1 MSETAPTTHHERLLS
16 DVRNKIVSGVW
27 TPGYRVPFETEM
39 AADYGVSRMTMNKV
53 LTQLTR
59 EGYLERRRKLGTVVA
74 MPRLQSAIMTVTS
87 IAEEVESAKARY
99 AFRTLSTNMR
109 KATAQDRRLL
119 GAVKAATRIFAIEV
133 LHFSDDAPFCHERR
147 IINATAVP
155 AVATAD
161 FESETVG
168 AWLLTQIPWSA
179 ARHTIRAVT
188 PDADVARLLKIRA
201 ASACLQIERLTEF
214 QATPITFAQL
224 TYPGARHQV
233 VAQLAQ

>member
-1 MSETAPTTHHERLLS
+1 MTDAAPTTHHERLLA

-27 TPGYRVPFETEM
+27 APGHRVPFETEM
-39 AADYGVSRMTMNKV
+39 AASYGVSRMTMNKV

-59 EGYLERRRKLGTVVA
+59 EGYLERRRKVGTVVA
-74 MPRLQSAIMTVTS
+74 MPRLQSAIMTVSS
-87 IAEEVESAKARY
+87 IADEVATAEATY
-99 AFRTLSTNMR
+99 AFRTLSTQMR
-109 KATAQDRRLL
+109 KASAQDRRAL
-119 GAVKAATRIFAIEV
+119 GAVKADTRIFAIEV

-147 IINATAVP
+147 IINASAVP

-161 FESETVG
+161 FDTAAVG

-188 PDADVARLLKIRA
+188 PDADVARLLKVRVS
-201 ASACLQIERLTEF
+201 SACLQIERLTEF
-214 QATPITFAQL
+214 QSTPITFAQL